1 MRQGLAGNR
10 AERWTRRRAKPR
22 NFYALFTYTEHPY
35 TYLSGGAE
43 KDIVEK
49 RVDMSSDGGGRFFEV
64 YEIEGAAIVEGLRST
79 TGVIEH
85 PTVLS

>member
-1 MRQGLAGNR
+1 
-10 AERWTRRRAKPR
+10 
-22 NFYALFTYTEHPY
+22 
-35 TYLSGGAE
+35 
-43 KDIVEK
+43 
-49 RVDMSSDGGGRFFEV
+49 MSSDGGGRFFEV